1 MDDTDA
7 ATSVAMLD
15 SGNFVLYGNDSN
27 VIWESFDFPTDT
39 ILWGQNL
46 YGEDNL
52 VSGVSTSDHS
62 TGRYSLKEIAH
73 SF

>member
-1 MDDTDA
+1 MDDYDA

-27 VIWESFDFPTDT
+27 VIRESFDFPTDT
-39 ILWGQNL
+39 ILGGQNL
-46 YGEDNL
+46 YNEDNL
-52 VSGVSTSDHS
+52 VSCVSTSDHS
-62 TGRYSLKEIAH
+62 IGRYSLKEIAH